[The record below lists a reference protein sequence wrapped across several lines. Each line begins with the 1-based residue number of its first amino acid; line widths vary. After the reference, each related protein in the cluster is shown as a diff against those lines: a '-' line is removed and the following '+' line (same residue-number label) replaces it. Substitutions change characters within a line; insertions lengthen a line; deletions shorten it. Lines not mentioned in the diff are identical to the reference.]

1 MTKFWWKRNTNWF
14 NKNPQNINRKW
25 RPKKWVSFVNEELKK
40 EGYTQVKKQ
49 DIIENYLSLINLPE
63 EKLKIMVN
71 DSTLPIFVR
80 ILIKNIL
87 SKKWFDI
94 IEIMLDRAIWKATSI
109 NENINIDMKP
119 FENITI
125 EIIKDENK
133 ND

>member
-1 MTKFWWKRNTNWF
+1 MAKFWWKRNTNWF

-63 EKLKIMVN
+63 EKLKTMVN

-125 EIIKDENK
+125 EIVKDENK
-133 ND
+133 DD